1 MKNIACFVTLL
12 YFTCIL
18 CSLLYTC
25 ILLYEIFLCYF
36 QGELLWADKPVHKVI
51 EFTLSLLTDDSDKDR
66 SSSAYDELLAN
77 FSAAGKAR
85 IEVSCLIVCIHKT
98 YACTYTYTWTLKVIQ
113 VTACVVH
120 TPQLSS
126 HIALP

>member
-12 YFTCIL
+12 YFTYIL

-36 QGELLWADKPVHKVI
+36 QGEHLWANTPVHEVV
-51 EFTLSLLTDDSDKDR
+51 ELTLSLLTDDCDKDR
-66 SSSAYDELLAN
+66 SSSAYDQLLAY

-85 IEVSCLIVCIHKT
+85 IEVSCLIGCTHI
-98 YACTYTYTWTLKVIQ
+98 TYTYTYTYAWTLEVIQ
-113 VTACVVH
+113 VTACVVL